1 MRRFID
7 LPADCCQERGNVD
20 PGRCKYCP
28 RTEKAHQ
35 RVFFTFTA
43 ADLLSV
49 LVIEL
54 PALTQ
59 SPQNHGVILGM
70 SKSSVVDRSAACGR
84 VDLSV
89 LLVVA
94 VGIGGVIVSSI
105 GGVTG
110 AAIGIAARDVV
121 VAVAVAVVVV
131 ALAAFAVVFLG
142 VADDAANSRTSEG
155 AGDDSFFGGA

>member
-1 MRRFID
+1 
-7 LPADCCQERGNVD
+7 
-20 PGRCKYCP
+20 
-28 RTEKAHQ
+28 
-35 RVFFTFTA
+35 
-43 ADLLSV
+43 
-49 LVIEL
+49 VIEL

-59 SPQNHGVILGM
+59 SSQNHGVISGM
-70 SKSSVVDRSAACGR
+70 NKNSVVNCSTACGR

-94 VGIGGVIVSSI
+94 VGIGGVTVSSI
-105 GGVTG
+105 EGVTG

-121 VAVAVAVVVV
+121 VAVAVVVVPVV

>member
-7 LPADCCQERGNVD
+7 RPAACCQERGNVD
-20 PGRCKYCP
+20 LGRCKCCP
-28 RTEKAHQ
+28 RIESVHQ
-35 RVFFTFTA
+35 RVFFTLTA
-43 ADLLSV
+43 VDRLCV

-59 SPQNHGVILGM
+59 SPQNHSLISGM
-70 SKSSVVDRSAACGR
+70 SKNSVANHSAAFGR

-94 VGIGGVIVSSI
+94 VGIGGVTVSSI
-105 GGVTG
+105 GGITG

>member
-1 MRRFID
+1 
-7 LPADCCQERGNVD
+7 
-20 PGRCKYCP
+20 
-28 RTEKAHQ
+28 
-35 RVFFTFTA
+35 
-43 ADLLSV
+43 
-49 LVIEL
+49 VIEL

-59 SPQNHGVILGM
+59 SPQNHSLISGM
-70 SKSSVVDRSAACGR
+70 SKNSVANHSAACGR

-94 VGIGGVIVSSI
+94 VGIGGVTVSSI
-105 GGVTG
+105 GGITG

-121 VAVAVAVVVV
+121 VAVAVVVV

>member
-1 MRRFID
+1 
-7 LPADCCQERGNVD
+7 
-20 PGRCKYCP
+20 
-28 RTEKAHQ
+28 
-35 RVFFTFTA
+35 
-43 ADLLSV
+43 
-49 LVIEL
+49 VIEL

-59 SPQNHGVILGM
+59 SPQNHSLISGM
-70 SKSSVVDRSAACGR
+70 SKNSVANHSAACGR

-94 VGIGGVIVSSI
+94 VGIGGVTVSSI
-105 GGVTG
+105 GGITG